1 MKVENPTV
9 YRMDI
14 YPMAKPPSMNM
25 DNYRNPTGR
34 RWGHQI
40 GDIDRKIL
48 TILFRE
54 QILESI
60 VHIRHAKEL
69 YQTRAFAGKFLWT
82 HWANKVNRGMVL
94 DLVGQWFIALNT
106 LERKKRPCYP

>member
-1 MKVENPTV
+1 MKVASYHTPDVHFRHGEASLHEYGQLQESHRQEV
-9 YRMDI
+9 G
-14 YPMAKPPSMNM
+14 PP
-25 DNYRNPTGR
+25 DR
-34 RWGHQI
+34 GHRSQ
-40 GDIDRKIL
+40 D
-48 TILFRE
+48 FNRE

-60 VHIRHAKEL
+60 VHSRHAKEL